1 MPDNDQIEE
10 PSAEDLTLMKE
21 DEADAAKAA
30 EQSADATSS
39 SAEDASKPAPKDTLS
54 IVRDVIGKSDEA
66 VASSAEKAEDVEPST
81 TDQETTKADAPDD
94 YSDVPFN
101 KHPRFQAVL
110 SKLRESEADAGRYRN
125 VENFIAQ
132 QGLAA
137 EEAADLLRIGGLMK
151 TNPVEAWEAM
161 RPKVEQVMRAAGI
174 LLPDDLKQRVA
185 AGQLDPDTAQEISR
199 HRATVQ
205 SMEARTQFE
214 TQRAAEEGAQRAAAQ
229 IQTTVSS
236 WEADRRL
243 KDPNFEAKMPALQ
256 KEIAWLQTM
265 EGRPHDP
272 MGVQA
277 QLQKAYD
284 AVTASYVAPRPAR
297 PKPAMTPVTG
307 GQVSGAVTP
316 AKPRSTLEIVQAE
329 IAKRT
334 A

>member
-10 PSAEDLTLMKE
+10 LSAEDLTLMKE
-21 DEADAAKAA
+21 DEADAGQPA
-30 EQSADATSS
+30 EQSADAQSS
-39 SAEDASKPAPKDTLS
+39 GAEDASKPAPKDTLS

-66 VASSAEKAEDVEPST
+66 VASSAEKPKEVEPST
-81 TDQETTKADAPDD
+81 TDQETTKQDDPD
-94 YSDVPFN
+94 YADVPFN

-110 SKLRESEADAGRYRN
+110 SELRESKADAVRYRN

-132 QGLAA
+132 QGLQA
-137 EEAADLLRIGGLMK
+137 EEAAEMLRIGGLMK
-151 TNPVEAWEAM
+151 TNPVEAWEIM
-161 RPKVEQVMRAAGI
+161 RPKVEQVMRAAGV

-185 AGQLDPDTAQEISR
+185 AGQLDPDVAQEISR
-199 HRATVQ
+199 NRATLQ

-214 TQRAAEEGAQRAAAQ
+214 NQRAAEQQVQQTAAQ

-256 KEIAWLQTM
+256 KEIAWLQTT
-265 EGRPHDP
+265 EGRPRDP